1 MIKLGDLTLPDDLTL
16 DNDTLTWTGLYAT
29 VNRTLDGNLVV
40 FESYVSGRPVTL
52 VAQQDSGWLT
62 YAQVQALLIMAGAI
76 NTTYTLIFEDHIHN
90 VRFRNEDSP
99 SVDVTPILSRPNHE
113 SNDYFTGKIKLAEV

>member
-16 DNDTLTWTGLYAT
+16 DNDTLTWTGLYTAT
-29 VNRTLDGNLVV
+29 EQTLDGNLVV
-40 FESYVSGRPVTL
+40 FESYATGRPVTL

-90 VRFRNEDSP
+90 VR
-99 SVDVTPILSRPNHE
+99 
-113 SNDYFTGKIKLAEV
+113 